1 MAAEKEPKTEGKKLF
16 REVEFAKDE
25 SGKYV
30 YVGGYHVLDID
41 EREYTRAVK
50 CGLLIMIPSLLA
62 TILSGS
68 INGTGLD
75 GAAGIM
81 VFYLIG
87 LVLQGFAVFA
97 LVRMLHYG
105 RTMRNYDYKN
115 SAARMP
121 VLAVGLF
128 LSGAGGLICIGI
140 RLIRRIYDAA
150 PLGASVLILS
160 FALEIAGGRLL
171 GKKTGGWVWEEKP
184 GKYASMKAE
193 ADKEKEN
200 GSKQG
205 SENGGTAK

>member
-1 MAAEKEPKTEGKKLF
+1 MAAEKEPKAEGKKFF
-16 REVEFAKDE
+16 REVEFAKDA

-30 YVGGYHVLDID
+30 YVGGYHILDID
-41 EREYTRAVK
+41 EREYARAVK

-62 TILSGS
+62 TVLSGS

-140 RLIRRIYDAA
+140 RLIRRLYKAA
-150 PLGASVLILS
+150 PLGAAVLILS
-160 FALEIAGGRLL
+160 FALEVAGGRLL
-171 GKKTGGWVWEEKP
+171 RKKIEGWVWEEKP
-184 GKYASMKAE
+184 GRYASMEAE
-193 ADKEKEN
+193 EDKENESDK
-200 GSKQG
+200 G